1 MGATEGALLA
11 GILNALKELNRQQ
24 AEALR
29 LLRVL
34 AGEEQPNYRRK

>member
-1 MGATEGALLA
+1 MAATEAVILA
-11 GILNALKELNRQQ
+11 GILNILKEIHKQQ